1 MAESMKEIGKGFRRY
16 YRTGN
21 YKNFYK
27 IKERY
32 SEVTGQTHITFTN
45 GIKKFFA
52 CGRYKEEALK
62 KIFDKID
69 QAYSN
74 KKSARYQV

>member
-1 MAESMKEIGKGFRRY
+1 MKQAGEKFRRY
-16 YRTGN
+16 YRLGN

-52 CGRYKEEALK
+52 YGRYKEEALE
-62 KIFDKID
+62 KIFNKID
-69 QAYSN
+69 EVYSN
-74 KKSARYQV
+74 KKSASYQL